1 MQKWSDKCV
10 SISAICAGGASALA
24 GAGKHLCPLWTATG
38 RGEEERENCLPLV
51 IQPEAWSCPPMHNK
65 VWQATRLEKNP
76 WCLRVCGVT
85 PRQGVLQPFPR
96 VTSGSGATWCTAEP
110 TAGLRGLVLAWES
123 QGGEKKSPTESSCV
137 PRELSAGSRRS
148 LPVLHTPLSSNF
160 EVDLLNNSNKL
171 MCPV

>member
-1 MQKWSDKCV
+1 MFLFRLFVLEGLRHWQV
-10 SISAICAGGASALA
+10 LGNISALWGQPQGE
-24 GAGKHLCPLWTATG
+24 GKKKEKIVCPSSFSRRPGLVPPCTA
-38 RGEEERENCLPLV
+38 
-51 IQPEAWSCPPMHNK
+51 K
-65 VWQATRLEKNP
+65 VWQATRLEKIP

-96 VTSGSGATWCTAEP
+96 VTNGSGATWCTAEP